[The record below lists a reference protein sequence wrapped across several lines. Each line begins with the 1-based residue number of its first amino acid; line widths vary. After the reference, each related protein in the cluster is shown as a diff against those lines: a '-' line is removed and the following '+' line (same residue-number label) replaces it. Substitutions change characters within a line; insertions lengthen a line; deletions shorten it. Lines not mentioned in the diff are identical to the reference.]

1 MSEIPTRVTEEQFA
15 RYLVVFTELLLCI
28 LSLGN
33 GLDTFRRGKD
43 LGRGREA

>member
-1 MSEIPTRVTEEQFA
+1 MSITDVETKTKR
-15 RYLVVFTELLLCI
+15 RRVVFTELLLCI